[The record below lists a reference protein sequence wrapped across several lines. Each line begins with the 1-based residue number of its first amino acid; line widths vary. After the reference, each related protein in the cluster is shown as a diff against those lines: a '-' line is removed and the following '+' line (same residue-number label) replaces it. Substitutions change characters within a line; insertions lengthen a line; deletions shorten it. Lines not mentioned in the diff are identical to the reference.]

1 MENSDGLPDMYGP
14 HIAKQQQT
22 HLILN
27 TNNKTGVEMMTK
39 QFVSA
44 GTGQSPSSAIL
55 FNSAQQHYSTTT
67 MPPPSPSAPQV
78 YSLLEPSQTVS
89 QLKIITTFNSK

>member
-1 MENSDGLPDMYGP
+1 MMENSGDGLPDVYGA
-14 HIAKQQQT
+14 HILKQQQT

-27 TNNKTGVEMMTK
+27 TNNKTGVEMLTK

-44 GTGQSPSSAIL
+44 APGPSPTSTIL
-55 FNSAQQHYSTTT
+55 FNSAQQHL

-78 YSLLEPSQTVS
+78 YQTMIEPSQTVS
-89 QLKIITTFNSK
+89 HCWLLT

>member
-1 MENSDGLPDMYGP
+1 MMENSDGLPDMYGA
-14 HIAKQQQT
+14 HILKQQQT

-27 TNNKTGVEMMTK
+27 TNNKTGVEMLTK

-44 GTGQSPSSAIL
+44 APGPTPSSAIL
-55 FNSAQQHYSTTT
+55 FNSAQQHL

-78 YSLLEPSQTVS
+78 YQTMLEPPSQTVS
-89 QLKIITTFNSK
+89 

>member
-1 MENSDGLPDMYGP
+1 MENSDGLPDMYGA
-14 HIAKQQQT
+14 HILKQQQT

-27 TNNKTGVEMMTK
+27 TNNKNGVEMLAK

-44 GTGQSPSSAIL
+44 APGPSPSSAIL
-55 FNSAQQHYSTTT
+55 FNSAQQHL

-78 YSLLEPSQTVS
+78 YQTMLEPSQTVS
-89 QLKIITTFNSK
+89 LFLYLIWLY